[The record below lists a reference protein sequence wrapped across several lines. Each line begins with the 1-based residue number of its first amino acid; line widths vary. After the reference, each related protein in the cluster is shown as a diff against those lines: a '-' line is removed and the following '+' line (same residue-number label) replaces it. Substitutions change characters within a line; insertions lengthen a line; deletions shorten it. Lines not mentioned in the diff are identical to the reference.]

1 MENTTISSPA
11 ERVYAAAIAIMVP
24 LFLAII
30 RLSGYLKKDGVDTAQ
45 MKTEAMYC
53 LAYIGTISVAVWV
66 GNSVLRRLTA
76 VLGSE
81 LLRSGLRFG
90 VPLFLFTTTFN
101 FVFPSQINFAEHVG
115 INLMLALLAS
125 WAWRH
130 ERTEQLNCAG

>member
-1 MENTTISSPA
+1 
-11 ERVYAAAIAIMVP
+11 
-24 LFLAII
+24 
-30 RLSGYLKKDGVDTAQ
+30 
-45 MKTEAMYC
+45 MYC

-66 GNSVLRRLTA
+66 RNSLLRRLTA
-76 VLGSE
+76 VLVSE

-125 WAWRH
+125 WAWRP
-130 ERTEQLNCAG
+130 ERTEHLNCAG